1 MTRYAAAE
9 DLQDWDAQGE
19 GASDEQLR
27 DALGDSLFD
36 SIAEDPVIG
45 RRRAPLGHGSPPRR
59 PHRINVLGFIEPL
72 EVTDDSAP
80 AMPSPPVSSKPTGP
94 IQLLDKILKTW
105 QLDEV
110 DAIPLLGLE
119 PSDRGYVVDVLAGR
133 KALRGRDAKDRLA
146 CLIQMRMTLFA
157 WFKNEAVENEWLRE
171 PQEPLDGK
179 VPMELLLEGSMEN
192 LLLVKEYIEAA
203 TGW

>member
-1 MTRYAAAE
+1 MTRYAEAE
-9 DLQDWDAQGE
+9 DLQDWDVQGDE
-19 GASDEQLR
+19 TSDEHLL
-27 DALGDSLFD
+27 DVLSDPPFASFG
-36 SIAEDPVIG
+36 EDREID
-45 RRRAPLGHGSPPRR
+45 RHRASLGHSSSPPHLRT
-59 PHRINVLGFIEPL
+59 NVWKSMDLL

-119 PSDRGYVVDVLAGR
+119 PSDQGYVVDVLAGR